1 MSNAYVKNLME
12 QMGNQFAE
20 YGEYRQKTLAQ
31 VDMFSVEEA
40 YMEGFDA
47 GFRMA
52 HEWNERTTFKTIM
65 VMANKE
71 LKKFNVLNWGFNTD
85 NIEHYD
91 VLPYLRECVK
101 KSKKKEPIET
111 LDDMKKFVEQKSLYM
126 FWSRCQYEMIIHGWP
141 VQKNNYKIDVHEQ
154 VMMNIDTIAE
164 ILFNE
169 IKK

>member
-1 MSNAYVKNLME
+1 MEFRKFLDYVVIKNNGE
-12 QMGNQFAE
+12 QVQLSE
-20 YGEYRQKTLAQ
+20 WQKDCIAKRYKVIQKIINT
-31 VDMFSVEEA
+31 
-40 YMEGFDA
+40 
-47 GFRMA
+47 
-52 HEWNERTTFKTIM
+52 K

-71 LKKFNVLNWGFNTD
+71 LKKFNVLNWDFNTD